1 VVNRR
6 SFLQTALLA
15 GGGALAGPLVNRG
28 SFRLFA
34 GTDDSYSTRVI
45 DLVAGSTVVDM
56 LGLLTLDWKKLNA
69 WQHQPDAFDL
79 DEFRR
84 LRRSGV
90 HVFHPA
96 VDPSAAEPHA
106 EALRWANDWSALFR
120 RYPRYFLRVD
130 RAEDLERP
138 RRESQI
144 GILLGLQN
152 SDHFLKTSDVAAFHR
167 LGQRVSQLTY
177 SGRNALGSGCQDTV
191 DEGLTD
197 YGSAIVGEMNRVGM
211 AVDVSHCSDRS
222 SIEAMAVSKRP
233 VLVTHS
239 NCRALVAHPRCKPDA
254 VIKLLARHGGVM
266 GITSVRAFVSGRSSA
281 TLDDLLDHYQHVAR
295 VAGIEHDGIGSDCD
309 LDPREAQSGQVR
321 PAYAIR
327 GLDHPR
333 HVFDLAAGLLRRGFS
348 DADVRLVL
356 GGNFR
361 RALTDIWRPAAAAA

>member
-1 VVNRR
+1 VNRR
-6 SFLQTALLA
+6 SFLKTALLA
-15 GGGALAGPLVNRG
+15 GGGAVAGPFVNRG
-28 SFRLFA
+28 AFRLFA
-34 GTDDSYSTRVI
+34 QSDDSYSTRVL
-45 DLVAGSTVVDM
+45 DLVAESTVVDM
-56 LGLLTLDWKKLNA
+56 LGLLTLDWQKLRT
-69 WQHQPDAFDL
+69 WQRRPDSFDIA
-79 DEFRR
+79 EFRR
-84 LRRSGV
+84 LQRSGV

-96 VDPSAAEPHA
+96 VDPAAKEPHA
-106 EALRWANDWSALFR
+106 EALRWANDWSSLFR
-120 RYPRYFLRVD
+120 YYPRYFLRVD
-130 RAEDLERP
+130 EARDLERP
-138 RRESQI
+138 KRESQI

-152 SDHFLKTSDVAAFHR
+152 SDHFRKTADVATFHR

-177 SGRNALGSGCQDTV
+177 SEGNALGSGCQDTI

-197 YGSAIVGEMNRVGM
+197 YGCAIVGEMNRVGM

-239 NCRALVAHPRCKPDA
+239 NCRALVAHPRCKPDS

-266 GITSVRAFVSGRSSA
+266 GITAVRAFVSGRNAA

-295 VAGIEHDGIGSDCD
+295 IAGIEHVGIGSDCD
-309 LDPREAQSGQVR
+309 LDPREAGSGQIR

-348 DADVRLVL
+348 DTDVSLVL

-361 RALTDIWRPAAAAA
+361 RALIEVWQPAAA